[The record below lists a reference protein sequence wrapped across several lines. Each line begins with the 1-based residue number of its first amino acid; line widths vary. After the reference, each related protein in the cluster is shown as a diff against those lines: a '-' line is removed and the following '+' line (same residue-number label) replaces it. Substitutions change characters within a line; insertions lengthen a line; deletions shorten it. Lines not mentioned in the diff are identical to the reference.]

1 VDIADV
7 LTQYGGTARPVL
19 PELKRLE
26 TDFAKMKPLRDK
38 LKEVMTA
45 IEEDNNP
52 PKLTRLLD
60 DGDGKV
66 K

>member
-1 VDIADV
+1 M
-7 LTQYGGTARPVL
+7 R
-19 PELKRLE
+19 PELKRLN

-60 DGDGKV
+60 EGDGKV